1 MSGDSLLVEERRGRI
16 VAVSGSRD
24 AVEGATAYV
33 EKRDPVW
40 QAR

>member
-1 MSGDSLLVEERRGRI
+1 MSGDSVLAEERRGR
-16 VAVSGSRD
+16 VVVVFRSRD